1 MNKNLISISPA
12 QYGKLV
18 GVTKATVCNWC
29 RAHIEKGEEKPEFAE
44 SIERMG
50 KAWII
55 KVCAEIAKDGI

>member
-1 MNKNLISISPA
+1 MDKNLISISPA

-50 KAWII
+50 KA
-55 KVCAEIAKDGI
+55 